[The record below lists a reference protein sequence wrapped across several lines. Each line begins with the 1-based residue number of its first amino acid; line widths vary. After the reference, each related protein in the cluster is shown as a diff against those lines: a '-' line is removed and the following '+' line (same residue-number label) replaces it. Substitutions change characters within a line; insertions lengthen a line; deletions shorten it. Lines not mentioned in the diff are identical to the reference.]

1 MESSEG
7 ASPPQKGLRMRIGR
21 VFQRSKSAGDQ
32 EGDQETP
39 GAGGSGCSQEPGCP
53 PVSQVGGGR
62 RRRRS
67 WGSWRRKKKS
77 NEPSVLSTPLLAP
90 PRSDISLKTNDWTLA
105 EGVKQNSEVV
115 NNYAH
120 VTDTVQNTKLE
131 SQSPTSL
138 KSPTGKSA
146 KFRFPGLQKAEEGK
160 KNQVLDYLEGLF
172 GSTRRK
178 NSKNA
183 SPASLSQSN
192 SLEEA
197 PPARSN
203 LNHTEETTTAGGSP
217 DSATSS
223 IWQDHGSEG
232 VTEAKAAVQDPAE
245 ILLGS
250 PEVKDLLP
258 AVGSPEKS
266 SLSLSPKIGTAD
278 KNTIIVDVNL
288 QSINSEKQ
296 AGPEC
301 AGEQLAPKYVSSK
314 PEKEI
319 EGNVSNVCGG
329 KLVNKEDTSLSEI
342 CADASLL
349 SDDRSVKECGIGE
362 LDTHSEN
369 ISQVTRQLKNTQ
381 FVNSDRLA
389 EGVCD
394 CETIANCTDIPAIT
408 ECVLPISETLRVEQ
422 VAEIIEIDVH
432 PPKIQGNSNIT
443 LSEASVSLPINNINV
458 KLNVLEKTLKN
469 AETVQLNH
477 SVPQGFKHDT
487 ANYNIPQ
494 KVLCDSTLKKQQN
507 SSKNDTVTLDTKKS
521 QVSEAGIV
529 PHIGEGA
536 ETLHDNEQLAT
547 GNLVR
552 GNQNGVVEPETN
564 IDKTV
569 YSSLNG
575 TINLN
580 NTTEKSTALFSESTE
595 MDKKS
600 PTETKRGK
608 RKGKKR
614 RSLKSD
620 QQSDKGTGSA
630 DTSTFEEEPKGIDS
644 SNPNKQS
651 SDASAN
657 ASSSPKQSIPS
668 LVSHQPPPKS
678 FPASEESA
686 QDITKL
692 APSRK
697 KNSKQVRCDPASD
710 NKVKSPVK
718 ASLEK
723 APNTDSGFRGSEN
736 VISTS
741 SIASQCGQKVEKPIA
756 PDNSDTNFV
765 IADNRAV
772 EGSASNEDF
781 IFSLQRANTNEL
793 GERLVALNSAD
804 QDNAIASVSQVC
816 NQQNME
822 SSSLAEHKD
831 SADLGILKTLEINDL
846 EGTSINH
853 NTITSQ
859 LCSTVTTKIR
869 LPATGKEDKSG
880 NLNTINQQGACTETR
895 TEEEETIRITLPKK
909 QKATSHHQVDFLATK
924 DLPLASTESK
934 KYVGSLKIQLNNK
947 SDKETD
953 DSATNIGKNK
963 SQPPKYSEA
972 SDGLHVEVRQ
982 KAGKISKEICMND
995 SDTKHKSTE
1004 YHGNKEMNTTS
1015 APIEKRLLE
1024 MVPNAQTD
1032 RADESGSPGV
1042 VSSKS
1047 CANPGMN
1054 DQSFSM
1060 DRLTSGLCSQKVDAP
1075 KQGAEEHTADLIAS
1089 TRDTA
1094 LSVPLTGAELQSRE
1108 VKVKTLLPLN
1118 VLIYE
1123 TIESEIESVSPTQR
1137 INEQKTI
1144 QGKAKSE
1151 HVQPVQQSPPM
1162 VNKHDINTMPPHKV
1176 QTSSTPVPDIK
1187 DMNVVQKY
1195 TAGDIIV
1202 ETTQQIPPKPQS
1214 GGINDV
1220 TSLESTQ
1227 ISETMVDVE
1236 KEVSA
1241 KSNGKMTSDSGAI
1254 KSEIVQNILPL
1265 LQNKDSKTQSVLP
1278 QPEQTLKKNAS
1289 HEIKTDIPS
1298 NIKSNIELGSN
1309 EAKVETDLTLQQ
1321 NTPLLQS
1328 NDSALKATISPEAE
1342 VNNKVSAKNLNEL
1355 NTLTSD
1361 DFIPPMQKRMVGM
1374 QDGESKIKDIE
1385 VGYLATSPIASEVRI
1400 VVTESNA
1407 NDTNTG
1413 STATTGVIS
1422 LPVEQHTSVLDNRNF
1437 EIREE
1442 VLTQSRETAES
1453 AGSRM
1458 SKSSSIIEQ
1467 KPSSETAINNFG
1479 LPILSSTPKVQH
1491 KEMEPRRAVSSSN
1504 VEASAGNLSRAED
1517 AQSANFIEKHS
1528 QLGAA
1533 TNESSLSVQNV
1544 EESQPQEVI
1553 VQTPSIVEDMWNTKA
1568 NVETNV
1574 DLTASANGFASSVE
1588 QATSKSE
1595 EERGFNFS
1603 FSEENSLDSSSDM
1616 DSFTE
1621 TIRKYGNPIQL
1632 PQKRQRV
1639 PKVPS
1644 LPPFA
1649 MPPIQEDHIS
1659 PKKEKKFDPSSFK
1672 FGLMKNKH
1680 KSDPPSSLFKMHQIE
1695 TKSKVVKRVSAEQSL
1710 LFKSLANKSS
1720 RLSLPKQQK
1729 AENDLASESSS
1740 KRSRLEIDEVTAQN
1754 CKPLTEHVLE
1764 SADLTPSLSKNNV
1777 IQEFQFDSSN
1787 STFPETQL
1795 PSFMENYL
1803 KSNLSEIE
1811 KKPTESEQQ
1820 TENGLSIL
1828 DLKQNFLE
1836 NNSDFTNT
1844 CTIDST
1850 LALQGSSTI
1859 DGNQNASNIF
1869 GTDLFTP
1876 KSVLSN
1882 LPEVGI
1888 PGRKELSLNSR
1899 PGKIVIYNQRSVD
1912 GEAIEVF
1919 HDVEDATSWQLPS
1932 EISIRV
1938 VRGCWILYQKPNFE
1952 GDKIALEEGFL
1963 NLTDIWGKELAEDA
1977 CDDTLTSTPN
1987 ECSIGSLRRIVKKW
2001 GLPEIDL
2008 CTEPDGLGRKT
2019 TYIDDMEEVE
2029 TYGIVEP
2036 TLSIEVYSG
2045 TWILFEEPFYQ
2056 GNSYIVEPGQYPSPE
2071 SWHAVNP
2078 FIGSLKPLKMGP
2090 LQVEKLND
2098 NRVIVYEKPFFEG
2111 KQLELKTDVF
2121 SFVEGVEESALCHTY
2136 PFTNIGSMKVLG
2148 GFWVGYEKPGFQGHQ
2163 YVLEEGEYQS
2173 WNEWGG
2179 YNEHLQS
2186 LRFIQNMSSPV
2197 MIMYREANFSEK
2209 GGNIEVV
2216 GPIPDLHDTDYGL
2229 RTESINVLS
2238 GIWVAYENTDYTGE
2252 QYVLEKGLYSSFE
2265 DWGAIN
2271 SKISSIQP
2279 VFLDLED
2286 NELSKFKVQFFTDPE
2301 FQGNAQTFDMDTAQ
2315 FPDGFSPKSCKVQ
2328 SGSWVAYD
2336 AENFTGN
2343 QYVLEEE
2350 TYPDLIMMGCTK
2362 GDCIKSVKR
2371 VDFCFSIPGIIL
2383 FAREKFQG
2391 KKIELVSEMQNL
2403 ALQGYNN
2410 HIFSVKVNGGTWV
2423 AYERGNYQGRQILL
2437 QPCQIPNWHQHTGWH
2452 RIGSLR
2458 PLPQRRVYFRIR
2470 NQGTGTFMTF
2480 TGDLNEIHMVRVQ
2493 ALDSTGMDD
2502 QIWFYQDGFI
2512 KTKMADDCCL
2522 DVIGNFLGP
2531 SSRLGISIQDSKDV
2545 HIWNVSSDGVIQSGI
2560 RTDLVIDI
2568 KGGQHYDQNQ
2578 TILSRLDEVQQTQRW
2593 DLEIL

>member
-1 MESSEG
+1 M
-7 ASPPQKGLRMRIGR
+7 
-21 VFQRSKSAGDQ
+21 
-32 EGDQETP
+32 
-39 GAGGSGCSQEPGCP
+39 
-53 PVSQVGGGR
+53 
-62 RRRRS
+62 
-67 WGSWRRKKKS
+67 
-77 NEPSVLSTPLLAP
+77 
-90 PRSDISLKTNDWTLA
+90 
-105 EGVKQNSEVV
+105 
-115 NNYAH
+115 
-120 VTDTVQNTKLE
+120 
-131 SQSPTSL
+131 
-138 KSPTGKSA
+138 
-146 KFRFPGLQKAEEGK
+146 FRFPGLQKAEEGK

-232 VTEAKAAVQDPAE
+232 VTDAKAAVQDPAE

-266 SLSLSPKIGTAD
+266 SLSLPPKIGTAN

-288 QSINSEKQ
+288 QNINSEKP

-329 KLVNKEDTSLSEI
+329 TLVNKEDTSLSEI

-362 LDTHSEN
+362 LDTHSES
-369 ISQVTRQLKNTQ
+369 ISQVTRQLKDTQ
-381 FVNSDRLA
+381 FVNCDRLA

-394 CETIANCTDIPAIT
+394 CETIANCTDIPAIK

-477 SVPQGFKHDT
+477 SVPQGFKHET

-521 QVSEAGIV
+521 EVSEAGIV

-547 GNLVR
+547 GNLFKE
-552 GNQNGVVEPETN
+552 NQNGVVEPETN
-564 IDKTV
+564 INKTV
-569 YSSLNG
+569 YGSLNG

-580 NTTEKSTALFSESTE
+580 NTTEKSTALFSESIE

-630 DTSTFEEEPKGIDS
+630 GTSTFEEEAKGIDS
-644 SNPNKQS
+644 NNPNKQS
-651 SDASAN
+651 CDASAN
-657 ASSSPKQSIPS
+657 ASSSPKQSTPS
-668 LVSHQPPPKS
+668 LVSHQPPSKS

-692 APSRK
+692 ATSRK
-697 KNSKQVRCDPASD
+697 KNSKQVPCDPASD

-723 APNTDSGFRGSEN
+723 APNTDSGFCGSEN

-741 SIASQCGQKVEKPIA
+741 SIASQCGQKVEKSIA
-756 PDNSDTNFV
+756 PENSDTNFV
-765 IADNRAV
+765 IADNRAA
-772 EGSASNEDF
+772 ERSASNEDF

-804 QDNAIASVSQVC
+804 QNNAIASVSQID
-816 NQQNME
+816 NQQNMG

-831 SADLGILKTLEINDL
+831 SADLGILKTPEVNDL
-846 EGTSINH
+846 KGTSINH

-859 LCSTVTTKIR
+859 LCSTVTTRIR

-947 SDKETD
+947 SDKEAD
-953 DSATNIGKNK
+953 DSATNIGQNK
-963 SQPPKYSEA
+963 SQPPKHPEA
-972 SDGLHVEVRQ
+972 SDGLHVDVRQ
-982 KAGKISKEICMND
+982 KEDKISKVICVYD
-995 SDTKHKSTE
+995 SDTKHKSAE
-1004 YHGNKEMNTTS
+1004 DHGNKEMNTTS

-1042 VSSKS
+1042 VSSES

-1075 KQGAEEHTADLIAS
+1075 KQGAEEHMADLIAS
-1089 TRDTA
+1089 TRDFA

-1123 TIESEIESVSPTQR
+1123 TIESEIESVSPTQC

-1151 HVQPVQQSPPM
+1151 HVQPVQQSSPM

-1176 QTSSTPVPDIK
+1176 QTSLTPVPDIK

-1195 TAGDIIV
+1195 TAGDVIV

-1254 KSEIVQNILPL
+1254 KGEIAQNILPL
-1265 LQNKDSKTQSVLP
+1265 LQNKDSKTQNVLP
-1278 QPEQTLKKNAS
+1278 QPEQTLKKIAS

-1298 NIKSNIELGSN
+1298 NIASNIKLGSN
-1309 EAKVETDLTLQQ
+1309 EAKVEIDLTLQQ

-1328 NDSALKATISPEAE
+1328 NDSALKVTISPEAE
-1342 VNNKVSAKNLNEL
+1342 VNNKVSAKSFNEL
-1355 NTLTSD
+1355 NALTSD

-1385 VGYLATSPIASEVRI
+1385 VGYLETSPIASEMRN
-1400 VVTESNA
+1400 VVTESSA

-1413 STATTGVIS
+1413 STATGVLS
-1422 LPVEQHTSVLDNRNF
+1422 LPVEQHTSVLEDRNF

-1453 AGSRM
+1453 ARSKM
-1458 SKSSSIIEQ
+1458 SKNSSIIEQ

-1528 QLGAA
+1528 QPGAA

-1553 VQTPSIVEDMWNTKA
+1553 VQTPSKVEDMWNTQATVK
-1568 NVETNV
+1568 TNV
-1574 DLTASANGFASSVE
+1574 DLTASTNGFASSVE
-1588 QATSKSE
+1588 QTTSKSE

-1603 FSEENSLDSSSDM
+1603 FSEGSSLDSSSDM

-1672 FGLMKNKH
+1672 FGFLKNKH

-1695 TKSKVVKRVSAEQSL
+1695 TKSKVVKRVSAEQSM

-1720 RLSLPKQQK
+1720 RSSLPKQQK
-1729 AENDLASESSS
+1729 AENDLASESNS

-1754 CKPLTEHVLE
+1754 CKPSTEHELE

-1820 TENGLSIL
+1820 TENGLTIH
-1828 DLKQNFLE
+1828 DLKQNLLE
-1836 NNSDFTNT
+1836 NSSDFTNT

-1859 DGNQNASNIF
+1859 DGNQNASSIF

-1876 KSVLSN
+1876 KSVLFN

-1888 PGRKELSLNSR
+1888 PGRRESSLNSR

-2008 CTEPDGLGRKT
+2008 CTELDGLGRKT

-2071 SWHAVNP
+2071 SWQAVNP
-2078 FIGSLKPLKMGP
+2078 FISSLKPLKM
-2090 LQVEKLND
+2090 
-2098 NRVIVYEKPFFEG
+2098 VIVYEKPFFEG

-2136 PFTNIGSMKVLG
+2136 PFTNVGSMKVLG
-2148 GFWVGYEKPGFQGHQ
+2148 GF
-2163 YVLEEGEYQS
+2163 
-2173 WNEWGG
+2173 
-2179 YNEHLQS
+2179 
-2186 LRFIQNMSSPV
+2186 
-2197 MIMYREANFSEK
+2197 
-2209 GGNIEVV
+2209 
-2216 GPIPDLHDTDYGL
+2216 
-2229 RTESINVLS
+2229 
-2238 GIWVAYENTDYTGE
+2238 WVAYENTDYTGE

-2271 SKISSIQP
+2271 SKISSVQP

-2362 GDCIKSVKR
+2362 SDCIKSVKR

-2383 FAREKFQG
+2383 FAREKFKG

-2423 AYERGNYQGRQILL
+2423 AYERSNYQGRQILL

-2470 NQGTGTFMTF
+2470 NRGTGTFMTF

-2502 QIWFYQDGFI
+2502 QMWFYQDGFI
-2512 KTKMADDCCL
+2512 KTKMADDCCM

-2545 HIWNVSSDGVIQSGI
+2545 HIWNISSDGVIRSGI